1 MKNRIISLI
10 LALALIASVIPA
22 IVVSAD
28 DAATKPEIISNNIEY
43 NDKFSLMYA
52 VDAATVAEGPVTLNI
67 YTTATADGAVSAVA
81 ACRYIDALTH

>member
-22 IVVSAD
+22 IVISAD
-28 DAATKPEIISNNIEY
+28 EAAVKPEIISNNIEY

-52 VDAATVAEGPVTLNI
+52 VDAATVAEGTVAEDTVATTDAAVT
-67 YTTATADGAVSAVA
+67 A
-81 ACRYIDALTH
+81 